1 MEQIDTLC
9 VDCGGGGIKASV
21 LDATGT
27 LLAKPERKPVT
38 YPLAPTDLVSAVK
51 QLAASL
57 PPTNRLTVGL
67 PGMIRHG
74 VVIHTPHYI
83 NRTGPG
89 GRPVPALLKAW
100 ASFDLRRELQRAL
113 GLPTLVLNDAQL
125 HGAGVIAGTGCEL
138 VLTLGTGLGAALFD
152 GGLPAPHLELSRAPV
167 RRGMIMD
174 EYVGEQ
180 ARLALGDP
188 LWSRRV
194 EHLLELLQPVYWW
207 DRVYLGGGNSRMIT
221 RTVVTRLADNV
232 VVVPNSAGLAG
243 GARAW
248 QLMG

>member
-1 MEQIDTLC
+1 MDTLC
-9 VDCGGGGIKASV
+9 VDCGGGGIKATV

-27 LLAKPERKPVT
+27 PLAKPERLPVT
-38 YPLAPTDLVSAVK
+38 YPLAPADLVAAVK
-51 QLAASL
+51 QLAANL
-57 PPTNRLTVGL
+57 PPANRLTVGL

-74 VVIHTPHYI
+74 VVVHTPHYI

-89 GRPVPALLKAW
+89 GRPVPALLSAW
-100 ASFDLRRELQRAL
+100 SGLDLRRELQQAL
-113 GLPTLVLNDAQL
+113 QLPTLVLNDAQL
-125 HGAGVIAGTGCEL
+125 HGSGVIAGTGCEL

-152 GGLPAPHLELSRAPV
+152 GGVPAPHLELSRAPV

-174 EYVGEQ
+174 EFVGEQ

-194 EHLLELLQPVYWW
+194 EHLLALLQPVYWW
-207 DRVYLGGGNSRMIT
+207 ERVYLGGGNSRMIT